1 MPLRTAAFPVVQSPV
16 SRAVIKQGDGR
27 MDYQFTVLTVSQRI
41 TTNPDG
47 VNEPAPWSNLLNKTI
62 TMPGAT
68 LSTIKISDDDGNF
81 QSGRY
86 APDATGQTLTTAMTF
101 GNDAQ
106 PAPAGTPLSFHTS
119 TIIQSTTENADGTY
133 DEFRALF
140 PRKLIPGSIGTELG
154 GRHSVLLMPL
164 ARADGTY
171 PTFSLATSYRV
182 TAVQVLG
189 RANDAVAYPPAV
201 TCFGMGT
208 MIDTASGLRRVET
221 LHPGDLVLT
230 RDRGLQPLRWQ
241 GGSHVTA
248 EGLEARPNLRPIL
261 IRAGALG
268 AGSPVR
274 DLVVSPQHR
283 VLVRSRIAHRLFEDG
298 EILVAAKDLIGL
310 PGIEVMVPAGG
321 VTYFHLL
328 FDRHEIVMS
337 DGAWSESLF
346 TGPQALNSVSDA
358 ARREILAL
366 FPELADGR
374 VPQPARRLLTGREA
388 RQLAD
393 RQRRNLGRRHLV
405 EPL

>member
-1 MPLRTAAFPVVQSPV
+1 
-16 SRAVIKQGDGR
+16 

-41 TTNPDG
+41 TTNPET

-68 LSTIKISDDDGNF
+68 LSTITISDDDGSF

-86 APDATGQTLTTAMTF
+86 APDTTGQTVTAGVTF

-106 PAPAGTPLSFHTS
+106 PVPAGTPLSFHTS
-119 TIIQSTTENADGTY
+119 TIIKSTTANADGSF
-133 DEFRALF
+133 DQFRALF

-154 GRHSVLLMPL
+154 GRYSVLLMPL

-171 PTFSLATSYRV
+171 PTFSLAKSY
-182 TAVQVLG
+182 TAQAVQPLG
-189 RANDAVAYPPAV
+189 RAADAVAYPPAV

-208 MIDTASGLRRVET
+208 MIDTVSGPCPVET
-221 LHPGDLVLT
+221 LRPGDLVLT
-230 RDRGLQPLRWQ
+230 RDGGPQPLRWQ

-248 EGLEARPNLRPIL
+248 QGLGERPNLRPIL

-268 AGSPVR
+268 AGSPNR

-283 VLVRSRIAHRLFEDG
+283 VLVRSRIAHRLFKDG
-298 EILVAAKDLIGL
+298 EILVAARHLIGL
-310 PGIEVMVPAGG
+310 PGIEVTVPAGG
-321 VTYFHLL
+321 ITYFHLL

-346 TGPQALNSVSDA
+346 AGPQALNSVSDA
-358 ARREILAL
+358 ARREIFAL
-366 FPELADGR
+366 FPDLAAGLA
-374 VPQPARRLLTGREA
+374 PQPARRLLTGREA

-393 RQRRNLGRRHLV
+393 RQRRNLGRRNLV
-405 EPL
+405 ESL